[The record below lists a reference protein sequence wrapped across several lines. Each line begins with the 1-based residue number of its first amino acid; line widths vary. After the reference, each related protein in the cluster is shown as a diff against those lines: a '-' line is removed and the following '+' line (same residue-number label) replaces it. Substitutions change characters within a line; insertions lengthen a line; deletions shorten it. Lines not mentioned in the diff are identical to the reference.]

1 MICHIS
7 PIYITQT
14 MEHHFAIKRGKSC
27 HFTDD
32 MGRPRGHYAGELSQ
46 AEQDN
51 KYNPSHRCKLKKKK
65 KSSSQIWRTES
76 CLPEVGG
83 KGVGGMD
90 EEGPKAKRK
99 ENRTVCHLRVNRLRD
114 SALTGL

>member
-1 MICHIS
+1 MHMICHIS

-46 AEQDN
+46 AEKDN

-65 KSSSQIWRTES
+65 IKLTD
-76 CLPEVGG
+76 
-83 KGVGGMD
+83 M
-90 EEGPKAKRK
+90 
-99 ENRTVCHLRVNRLRD
+99 ENRVMPARSRGEGSWRN
-114 SALTGL
+114 G

>member
-1 MICHIS
+1 
-7 PIYITQT
+7 
-14 MEHHFAIKRGKSC
+14 MENRVMPARS
-27 HFTDD
+27 
-32 MGRPRGHYAGELSQ
+32 R
-46 AEQDN
+46 
-51 KYNPSHRCKLKKKK
+51 
-65 KSSSQIWRTES
+65 
-76 CLPEVGG
+76 G